1 MTEIAN
7 LNKIRKL
14 RQRSA
19 ERKSAAENRV
29 RFGQSKNSM
38 ALNRQQQEK
47 QGKNLDGK
55 RLKDDANDS

>member
-7 LNKIRKL
+7 LNKIRKQ

-29 RFGQSKNSM
+29 RFGQSKNS
-38 ALNRQQQEK
+38 ATLNRQLQEK

>member
-29 RFGQSKNSM
+29 RFGQSKNSVT
-38 ALNRQQQEK
+38 LNRQQQEK